1 MSRRPNPFSGKAVL
15 GLLLVGGGAFLLFLF
30 AIGAGWTGERMAVTA
45 HGRSNALDGY
55 SGLVQL
61 LERRGHDV
69 RLTRAP
75 SDADA
80 VEDLL
85 ILTPGTNTDPERL
98 EQVLWS
104 RSTTGPTLV
113 ILPKWQSRPLPDNAP
128 EGTQGDWVELAPG
141 YTGLWFSQVP
151 SLAPLT
157 LATGESAGWRG
168 LDLSGRFPSALVQ
181 AITKLP
187 NEELFPLLTD
197 AEGDIL
203 AGYWN
208 RGGWHPD
215 LAAAAGVSFSQEA
228 EDGQDADLFPL
239 IVVAEPDLL
248 NNYGMGDEARARAAV
263 ALVELA
269 MEGEDVGIVFDLTM
283 PGLGASENLLTLAF
297 RPPFLAATLC
307 LLLAMLVVGW
317 RAFRRFGPPLA
328 ETPALRA
335 GKAQLARNSAA
346 LIERARRWHLLGAPY
361 AALVGARLA
370 AALNI
375 RESDP
380 AAREAAIDRALHA
393 RGLDTS
399 SFSAT
404 AESLRAARRPAEILR
419 GAQTLR
425 SIERM
430 LEK

>member
-1 MSRRPNPFSGKAVL
+1 MTRRANPFSAKAVL
-15 GLLLVGGGAFLLFLF
+15 GLLLVGGGAFLLFLY

-85 ILTPGTNTDPERL
+85 ILTPGTTTDPQRL
-98 EQVLWS
+98 EDVLWA
-104 RSTTGPTLV
+104 RSTTGPTIV

-128 EGTQGDWVELAPG
+128 EGTRDEWVELAPG
-141 YTGLWFSQVP
+141 YTALWFSQVP
-151 SLAPLT
+151 SLAALT
-157 LATGESAGWRG
+157 LATGESAGWQG
-168 LDLSGRFPSALVQ
+168 LGLSGRFPSELVQ
-181 AITKLP
+181 AITELP
-187 NEELFPLLTD
+187 NDELFPLITD
-197 AEGDIL
+197 AEGDLL

-208 RGGWHPD
+208 RGGWHPA
-215 LAAAAGVSFSQEA
+215 LAEAAGVAFSQEA
-228 EDGQDADLFPL
+228 EDGQDGDLFPL
-239 IVVAEPDLL
+239 IVVAEPDLF
-248 NNYGMGDEARARAAV
+248 NNYGMADEVRARAAV

-269 MEGEDVGIVFDLTM
+269 MEGEDVDIVFDLTM

-328 ETPALRA
+328 QAPAMRA

-346 LIERARRWHLLGAPY
+346 LIERARRWRLLGAPY
-361 AALVGARLA
+361 AALVAARLA
-370 AALNI
+370 GALNI
-375 RESDP
+375 REQDSL
-380 AAREAAIDRALHA
+380 AREAAIDAALHA
-393 RGLDTS
+393 RGLEGAG
-399 SFSAT
+399 FA
-404 AESLRAARRPAEILR
+404 AAAAALRTARRPAEILR

>member
-1 MSRRPNPFSGKAVL
+1 MSRRANPFSAKAVL
-15 GLLLVGGGAFLLFLF
+15 GLLLVGGGALLLFLY
-30 AIGAGWTGERMAVTA
+30 AIGAGWTGERMGVTA

-69 RLTRAP
+69 RLTRAQ
-75 SDADA
+75 SDVDR

-85 ILTPGTNTDPERL
+85 ILTPGTNTDPQRL
-98 EQVLWS
+98 EDVLWA
-104 RSTTGPTLV
+104 RSTTGPTIV

-128 EGTQGDWVELAPG
+128 EGTQDDWVELAPG

-157 LATGESAGWRG
+157 LATGESVSWRG
-168 LDLSGRFPSALVQ
+168 LGLSGRFPSALVQ
-181 AITKLP
+181 AITELP
-187 NEELFPLLTD
+187 NDELIPLITD
-197 AEGDIL
+197 TEGDLL

-208 RGGWHPD
+208 RGGWHPA
-215 LAAAAGVSFSQEA
+215 LAEAAEITFSQEA
-228 EDGQDADLFPL
+228 EDEQDGDLFPL
-239 IVVAEPDLL
+239 IVVAEPDLF
-248 NNYGMGDEARARAAV
+248 NNYGMSDEARARAAV

-297 RPPFLAATLC
+297 RPPFLAATIC

-328 ETPALRA
+328 QAPAMRA

-346 LIERARRWHLLGAPY
+346 LIERARRWRLLGAPY
-361 AALVGARLA
+361 AALVAARLA
-370 AALNI
+370 RALNI
-375 RESDP
+375 REHDP
-380 AAREAAIDRALHA
+380 LAREAAIDAALHA
-393 RGLDTS
+393 RGLEGTG
-399 SFSAT
+399 FAAA
-404 AESLRAARRPAEILR
+404 AEAMRTARRPAEILR
-419 GAQTLR
+419 GAQTLKT
-425 SIERM
+425 IERM